1 MPLGIGVILADLHST
16 GKIPAVIG
24 PQMIFANLRVR
35 GKKGIL
41 FKNKRN
47 ILCGYLMSWVQSN
60 RFAKSNAA
68 IT

>member
-35 GKKGIL
+35 GKKESCSKTREIYYVD
-41 FKNKRN
+41 
-47 ILCGYLMSWVQSN
+47 I
-60 RFAKSNAA
+60 
-68 IT
+68 